1 MFKSEIARDLEKKGE
16 NENGPPL
23 INACSLEISLIGWIH
38 VNIAEKVF
46 KTSFRSTVL
55 I

>member
-1 MFKSEIARDLEKKGE
+1 MDLLYMYKYI
-16 NENGPPL
+16 L

-38 VNIAEKVF
+38 VNIAEQEF